1 MKKNEEFAGI
11 DEKYIPEDEK
21 NINESVS
28 GSKEKM
34 SNTTKAIIIGGICFG
49 AIVLAILI
57 FIVSIPFRIFNTS
70 SKFINNALD
79 ISNNIVEHLDEEIDK
94 NIDNM
99 NKSDDIINDTN
110 DTKNQILNEANKQ
123 KAESFNFDF
132 EIYNG
137 TQSKFFIES
146 LLDKV
151 VTNNKTEKE
160 HIIKVKYNE
169 TVSNKPEDI
178 VKIKHSLETGKM
190 YEVLLDYDENGY
202 VNQVNIS
209 DI

>member
-1 MKKNEEFAGI
+1 MKKSGEFAGV
-11 DEKYIPEDEK
+11 DEKYIPEGEK

-49 AIVLAILI
+49 AIVLAIII
-57 FIVSIPFRIFNTS
+57 FIVSIPVRIFNTS

-99 NKSDDIINDTN
+99 NKDNGIINDA
-110 DTKNQILNEANKQ
+110 KNQILSEANKQ
-123 KAESFNFDF
+123 NVKTFNRSF
-132 EIYNG
+132 ELYGG
-137 TQSKFFIES
+137 TKQKSTIAT

-151 VTNNKTEKE
+151 VNNNKTEKE

>member
-49 AIVLAILI
+49 AIVLAIII

-202 VNQVNIS
+202 VNQVTIS